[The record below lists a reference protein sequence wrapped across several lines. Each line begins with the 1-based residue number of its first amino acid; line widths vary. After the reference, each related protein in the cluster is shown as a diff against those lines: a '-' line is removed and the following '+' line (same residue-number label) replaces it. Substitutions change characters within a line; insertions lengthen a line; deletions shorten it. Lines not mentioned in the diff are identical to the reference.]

1 MPKDRLVNADM
12 TTAKMLL
19 AATAFAAALSL
30 SAPVAHAQEDG
41 WPRTVRHEAGE
52 LTLPARPVR
61 IVSTAPSL
69 TGILLAM
76 DAPLV
81 ATAATMPSVMTDDKG
96 FFSQWAGVADERG
109 VEVLYRNLSF
119 DIEAVIGWEPDLL
132 IASSSGADTVLQH
145 YGELEAQGIPTLVVN
160 YSNQSWQDMA
170 IRIGEAAGLEKEAL
184 AAIERF
190 DAHTAG
196 VAASLRKDKGTAS
209 IVGYNIGA
217 SYSIGRPESPQ
228 ARLLSSLGFEV
239 QGMPQAQSGDVTRR
253 SDFDFISR
261 ENLSA
266 AITGDTVFLLRGT
279 DADVEAFLADPV
291 LANLPAVRNRRV
303 YPLGPTSF
311 RIDYYSGLE
320 MADAVARHFR

>member
-1 MPKDRLVNADM
+1 MNAE
-12 TTAKMLL
+12 KIV
-19 AATAFAAALSL
+19 AAAAFAGSLLLSM
-30 SAPVAHAQEDG
+30 PFVQAQEEG
-41 WPRTVRHEAGE
+41 WPRTVKHVSGE
-52 LTLPARPVR
+52 LTLAAKPVR

-76 DAPLV
+76 DAPLI
-81 ATAATMPSVMTDDKG
+81 ASAATTPSSMTDDKG
-96 FFSQWAGVADERG
+96 FFLQWAGVADERG
-109 VEVLYRNLSF
+109 VDVLYRNLNF

-132 IASSSGADTVLQH
+132 IASSSGADSVIQH
-145 YGELEAQGIPTLVVN
+145 YGELEAQGIPTFVIN

-170 IRIGEAAGLEKEAL
+170 IQIGEIAGLEKEAA

-190 DAHTAG
+190 DAHVAE
-196 VAASLRKDKGTAS
+196 VAASLTKEKGTAS

-217 SYSIGRPESPQ
+217 TYSIGRPESPQ

-239 QGMPQAQSGDVTRR
+239 EGMPQANSGDVTRR

-291 LANLPAVRNRRV
+291 LANLPAVRNKRV

-311 RIDYYSGLE
+311 RIDYYSGRE
-320 MADAVARHFR
+320 MVDAVARHFR

>member
-1 MPKDRLVNADM
+1 MPVPQTERVPMNAE
-12 TTAKMLL
+12 KIV
-19 AATAFAAALSL
+19 AAAAFVGSLLLSM
-30 SAPVAHAQEDG
+30 PFVQAQEEG
-41 WPRTVRHEAGE
+41 WPRTVKHVSGE
-52 LTLPARPVR
+52 LTLAAKPVR

-76 DAPLV
+76 DAPLI
-81 ATAATMPSVMTDDKG
+81 ASAATTPSSMTDDKG
-96 FFSQWAGVADERG
+96 FFLQWSGVADERG
-109 VEVLYRNLSF
+109 VDILYRNLNF

-132 IASSSGADTVLQH
+132 IASSSGADSVIQH
-145 YGELEAQGIPTLVVN
+145 YGELEAQGIPTFVIN

-170 IRIGEAAGLEKEAL
+170 IQIGEIAGLEKEAA

-190 DAHTAG
+190 DTHVAE
-196 VAASLRKDKGTAS
+196 VAASLTKEKGKAS

-217 SYSIGRPESPQ
+217 TYSIGRPESPQ

-239 QGMPQAQSGDVTRR
+239 EGMPQANSGDVTRR

-291 LANLPAVRNRRV
+291 LANLPAVRNKRV

-311 RIDYYSGLE
+311 RIDYYSGRE
-320 MADAVARHFR
+320 MVDAVARHFR

>member
-1 MPKDRLVNADM
+1 MPVPQTERVPMNAE
-12 TTAKMLL
+12 KIV
-19 AATAFAAALSL
+19 AAAAFAGALLL
-30 SAPVAHAQEDG
+30 SMPLVQAQEEG
-41 WPRTVRHEAGE
+41 WPRTVKHVSGE
-52 LTLPARPVR
+52 LTLAAKPVR

-76 DAPLV
+76 DAPLI
-81 ATAATMPSVMTDDKG
+81 ASAATTPSSMTDDKG
-96 FFSQWAGVADERG
+96 FFLQWSGVADERG
-109 VEVLYRNLSF
+109 VDILYRNLNF

-132 IASSSGADTVLQH
+132 IASSSGADSVIQH
-145 YGELEAQGIPTLVVN
+145 YGELEAQGIPTFVIN

-170 IRIGEAAGLEKEAL
+170 IQIGEIAGLEKEA
-184 AAIERF
+184 ATAIERF
-190 DAHTAG
+190 DTHVAE
-196 VAASLRKDKGTAS
+196 VAASLTKEKGTAS

-217 SYSIGRPESPQ
+217 TYSIGRPESPQ

-239 QGMPQAQSGDVTRR
+239 EGMPQANSGDVTRR

-266 AITGDTVFLLRGT
+266 AITGNTVFLLRGT

-291 LANLPAVRNRRV
+291 LANLPAVRNKRV

-311 RIDYYSGLE
+311 RIDYYSGRE
-320 MADAVARHFR
+320 MVDAVARHFR

>member
-1 MPKDRLVNADM
+1 MNA
-12 TTAKMLL
+12 KKIV
-19 AATAFAAALSL
+19 AAACAGALLLSMPL
-30 SAPVAHAQEDG
+30 AQAQEEG
-41 WPRTVRHEAGE
+41 WPRTVKHVSGE
-52 LTLPARPVR
+52 LTLAAKPVR

-76 DAPLV
+76 DAPLIAST
-81 ATAATMPSVMTDDKG
+81 ATTPSAMTDDKG
-96 FFSQWAGVADERG
+96 FFLQWSGVADERG
-109 VEVLYRNLSF
+109 VDILYRNLNF

-132 IASSSGADTVLQH
+132 IASSSGADSVIQH
-145 YGELEAQGIPTLVVN
+145 YGELEAQGIPTFVIN

-170 IRIGEAAGLEKEAL
+170 IQIGEIAGLEKEAA

-190 DAHTAG
+190 DTHVAE
-196 VAASLRKDKGTAS
+196 VAASLTKEKGTAS

-217 SYSIGRPESPQ
+217 TYSIGRPESPQ

-239 QGMPQAQSGDVTRR
+239 EGMPQANSGDVTRR

-291 LANLPAVRNRRV
+291 LANLPAVRNKRV

-311 RIDYYSGLE
+311 RIDYYSGRE
-320 MADAVARHFR
+320 MVDAVARHFR